1 MKIFRDSLSLWIPL
15 LLVMTMIPAA
25 HSKLLLTQTQTPK
38 MSLKTSSKKSELDGL
53 MMRALGDVLKSKLRR
68 SPQPRNLTMA
78 ETTLLS
84 TDKMGVT
91 NRKLNNPHPSKQTFQ
106 GTVNHGN
113 SKESLRRRLNSHI
126 NPTQRGTGKRARN
139 QPMWDSGESKNLEKI
154 EMRERQRQRKLLKQ
168 KRSLE
173 DDFEDSTKEDGLENS
188 EGGQGE
194 FFEMS
199 DDLQQKRS
207 EHHDEM
213 EERAHKEMLEEQ
225 EDMFRLKD
233 EDDPEQDITV
243 PVGVAKAE
251 DSSKLYL
258 SSFPRIMSVVSTIT
272 TLFNLY
278 TDVIPDEIAQSD
290 LLEKTEQGLK
300 TYQKGKDFF
309 NIIINESDE
318 YKEEVDRFFLNSS
331 KTLVTLEEMM
341 KIMSLDGY
349 YENVKGKVDT
359 TESQFVKLENQLKFE
374 VNDFVDKFRYFLV
387 AIDSLRNIS
396 NYMYVEMKPFDDK
409 YLGNSVLNVLDK
421 IDQGVSMVD
430 AILQLKMKAEG
441 LLTHLTDGVS
451 KINVVRNNMVAIIRE
466 MHKLI
471 PVTSDSIGGVGVW
484 GVGWALALLIAAFF
498 WRE

>member
-1 MKIFRDSLSLWIPL
+1 
-15 LLVMTMIPAA
+15 MTMITAIQT
-25 HSKLLLTQTQTPK
+25 KLLLTQTQTPK
-38 MSLKTSSKKSELDGL
+38 MSLKTSSRKSELDGL
-53 MMRALGDVLKSKLRR
+53 MMRALGDVLKSKLRS

-84 TDKMGVT
+84 TDKIGVT
-91 NRKLNNPHPSKQTFQ
+91 NRKLNNPRPSKHTLK
-106 GTVNHGN
+106 GTANHGN
-113 SKESLRRRLNSHI
+113 SKASLSRRLNSHVDA
-126 NPTQRGTGKRARN
+126 NQRGTGKRARN

-154 EMRERQRQRKLLKQ
+154 EMRERQRQRKLRKQ
-168 KRSLE
+168 KRGLA
-173 DDFEDSTKEDGLENS
+173 DDFEDSANEDTLQS
-188 EGGQGE
+188 PDGGQSD

-199 DDLQQKRS
+199 DELQHKRS
-207 EHHDEM
+207 DHHDEM
-213 EERAHKEMLEEQ
+213 EEREHREMQEEQ
-225 EDMFRLKD
+225 ADMFRLQD
-233 EDDPEQDITV
+233 EDSPEDDIAV

-251 DSSKLYL
+251 ETSSKLYL

-278 TDVIPDEIAQSD
+278 TDVIPDEIAQND

-309 NIIINESDE
+309 NIIINESEE
-318 YKEEVDRFFLNSS
+318 YKEEVDRFFLNSG

-349 YENVKGKVDT
+349 YENVKQKVDT

-451 KINVVRNNMVAIIRE
+451 KINVIRNNMVAIIRE

-471 PVTSDSIGGVGVW
+471 PVTSDSIGGTSVW
-484 GVGWALALLIAAFF
+484 GVSWALALLIAAFF